1 MVGLFINTLPVRVKV
16 PAEARVLPWL
26 RKLQE
31 AQAEARQ
38 YEYTPLVQIQAGRE
52 VPRGVPLFES
62 ILTFE
67 NYPLPPATEQY
78 NGNGLHI
85 SHELATERTNYPL
98 TMIMTASVQPSLRIM
113 YQRARFEGAAI
124 SRMLGHM
131 QMLLEGISAG
141 PEQKLS
147 ELSLLRPRE
156 RERLLIEF
164 NETRFAYPADSYI
177 YELFEEQVE
186 RSPKATAVVF
196 GEASLSYGELN
207 RRANQLAH
215 HLWKEGVG
223 PDVLVGICAE
233 RSLEM
238 VVGLLAILKA
248 GGAYVPFDPTYPQQ
262 RLTYMIEDAG
272 VGLLLTQQHLLDR
285 VPPSAAR
292 PICLDALPAAVA
304 EERSENPRRNVQ
316 AENLAYMIYTSG
328 STGQPK
334 GAMNRHGALANRLQ
348 WMQEE
353 YQLTAADRVL
363 QKTPFSFDVS
373 VWEFFWPLMVGARLV
388 VAQPGGHQDPHYLKE
403 LIAKEQV
410 TTVHFVPSMLE
421 VYLEDG
427 ERQASGTLQR
437 VLCSG
442 EALSYTLQQRFMSQ
456 EKAELHNLYGPTEA
470 AIDVTYR
477 RCTGA
482 GEPGSVSIGRPI
494 ANAQIYILDKWRR
507 LAPQGVVGEI
517 YIAGHGL
524 GRGYYRRPELTG
536 ERFVANPFS
545 DVPGARMYQT
555 GDLGRFLAD
564 GEIEFLGRVDHQ
576 VKIRGNRIELGEIE
590 AVLQQHGAVQ
600 QAVVVAQAAPSGGQ
614 RLVAYV
620 VGDRATVSTGQLRS
634 YLSETLPDY
643 MAPASFVWLDAV
655 PLTPNGKVDRNALTL
670 MKPPAREGVAAP
682 RTPVEE
688 KLAAIW
694 CEVLRCEQVGIHDN
708 FLELGG
714 DSILSIQVVAR
725 ASRAGLR
732 LTPRDLFEHPTVEA
746 LAEVVGRARAVTAEQ
761 GAVTGS
767 VPLTP
772 VQRSFFA
779 EPRVEPEH
787 YNQSLMLRISAPR
800 YTAAVLRQTI
810 KAVVGRH
817 DALRLRF
824 TQTADGAW
832 EQFNAAAEANDFF
845 SVVDLRHL
853 GGAEQTAALEAHA
866 NELQASLNL
875 SAGPLLRVC
884 YYDLGESTPARLL
897 IIIHHLAVDGV
908 SWRILLEDV
917 ASGCEQAAGPDEI
930 NLGAKTTSYKEW
942 AERLREYAA
951 GNEVKEQGEYWTEVA
966 RRGRQ
971 VKRLPVDDEGGA
983 NTASGARG

>member
-1 MVGLFINTLPVRVKV
+1 
-16 PAEARVLPWL
+16 
-26 RKLQE
+26 
-31 AQAEARQ
+31 
-38 YEYTPLVQIQAGRE
+38 
-52 VPRGVPLFES
+52 
-62 ILTFE
+62 
-67 NYPLPPATEQY
+67 
-78 NGNGLHI
+78 
-85 SHELATERTNYPL
+85 
-98 TMIMTASVQPSLRIM
+98 
-113 YQRARFEGAAI
+113 
-124 SRMLGHM
+124 
-131 QMLLEGISAG
+131 
-141 PEQKLS
+141 
-147 ELSLLRPRE
+147 
-156 RERLLIEF
+156 
-164 NETRFAYPADSYI
+164 
-177 YELFEEQVE
+177 
-186 RSPKATAVVF
+186 
-196 GEASLSYGELN
+196 
-207 RRANQLAH
+207 
-215 HLWKEGVG
+215 
-223 PDVLVGICAE
+223 
-233 RSLEM
+233 
-238 VVGLLAILKA
+238 
-248 GGAYVPFDPTYPQQ
+248 
-262 RLTYMIEDAG
+262 
-272 VGLLLTQQHLLDR
+272 
-285 VPPSAAR
+285 
-292 PICLDALPAAVA
+292 
-304 EERSENPRRNVQ
+304 
-316 AENLAYMIYTSG
+316 
-328 STGQPK
+328 
-334 GAMNRHGALANRLQ
+334 
-348 WMQEE
+348 
-353 YQLTAADRVL
+353 
-363 QKTPFSFDVS
+363 
-373 VWEFFWPLMVGARLV
+373 
-388 VAQPGGHQDPHYLKE
+388 
-403 LIAKEQV
+403 
-410 TTVHFVPSMLE
+410 MLE

-427 ERQASGTLQR
+427 ERQRSGTLQR

-634 YLSETLPDY
+634 YLSETLPDF

-655 PLTPNGKVDRNALTL
+655 PLTPNGKVDRRALTL
-670 MKPPAREGVAAP
+670 MKPPVSEEFAAP

-714 DSILSIQVVAR
+714 DSILSIQVAAR

-732 LTPRDLFEHPTVEA
+732 VTPRDLFEHPTVEA
-746 LAEVVGRARAVTAEQ
+746 LAAVVGRARTITAEQ

-787 YNQSLMLRISAPR
+787 YNQSLMLQIGEPR
-800 YTAAVLRQTI
+800 YTAAVLRQTV
-810 KAVVGRH
+810 KAVVVQH

-824 TQTADGAW
+824 TQSAEGDW
-832 EQFNAAAEANDFF
+832 QQFNAAAEANDFF

-866 NELQASLNL
+866 NGLQASLNL

-884 YYDLGESTPARLL
+884 YYNLGQGTPARLL

-930 NLGAKTTSYKEW
+930 RLEAKTTSFTEW

-951 GNEVKEQGEYWTEVA
+951 GDEVKGQGEYWTGVA

-971 VKRLPVDDEGGA
+971 VKRLPVDREGGA
-983 NTASGARG
+983 NTVSGARAVEVSLTQAETTALLSEVPAVYRTEINEVLLTALVTALGNWTGERRVLLELEGHGREEIGEVVDVTRTVGWFTTIYPVVLEVSAGGGGGEGRKPGKEQVRGVRGRG